1 MTGGLIQLVSKG
13 HQDLY
18 LTGDPKFTYFKFTYK
33 KHIIHTIKIESIPFI
48 NEPEFGLS
56 NIQVDINSDANF
68 FKNIYFKT
76 RIKYTT
82 TTYVNSLVDSSKK
95 KFAKWKLVNN
105 FALAMIKR
113 IDFVIDNKIIDTVH
127 GQQLIMNYELLN
139 TREKNKTLNILLGNT
154 NNITNFTNHDDGYV
168 DIYIPIPF
176 FIDNSRSLP
185 IEFLLHS
192 NIKLIFTFIE
202 QNKIIIKQDSYFD
215 TEQDP
220 DTTYSSYYTNNILDD
235 IDSFNTY
242 DIKLE
247 LTNSELLID
256 NIYIH
261 NEHTKYYKKK
271 EIEILINQSCYQE
284 NILDFNS
291 DLININIEFS
301 NPNKFLFYAIQQD
314 GLITGKKYLA
324 LPGSDFFEI
333 AAKRFCLRYCT
344 TGHISPNDYLYSS
357 NYSGASSNLIDNF
370 GIFEDSSQ
378 NVLEYDSKLVFDYGL
393 TSMHDNNTYPKNNT
407 ENSNILDSEYMIIKL
422 FHKLTPTI
430 NKKLNKLYDDNNK
443 IFARIENINIDLS
456 QLNDLDKYI
465 LSMPTENIDNLMG
478 SRVFPKVNKTNDIN
492 NEGFYKYDKIVYD
505 YNTFTLFLNNEVDII
520 KNNDILFNHQKINK
534 INFNKYYSYLNP
546 YKYNMENNKNGIHIY
561 SYSLH
566 PNNNDPTG
574 SINISNLIYSISLKI
589 NTQLSSLLLN
599 EYKNPSFTYDIL
611 KNYISQ
617 NSRIIFISSSYNII
631 KVKNNN
637 LTLLFS
643 K

>member
-168 DIYIPIPF
+168 DIYIPLPF

-520 KNNDILFNHQKINK
+520 KNNDIFFNHQKINK

>member
-520 KNNDILFNHQKINK
+520 KNNDIFFNHQKINK